1 MAQSAEDLGGI
12 DILIA
17 NVSALPV
24 SDDEAAWQAGFAT
37 DMMQRGRLVNAAL
50 PMLEASD
57 AASITLVSS
66 VSGREIDFTGP
77 AYGAF
82 KAALVHCA
90 QGLAYKLA
98 GKGIHANTVSP
109 GNTHFEGGTWQQ
121 IETGNPELFAQAL
134 WPISLMGRSVRRWP
148 NRRNRG
154 HSRFGQPRG
163 SAASCRSRRLE
174 MATPGASARSRRT
187 ATNGCCTPSR
197 PVLPQEQT
205 EQTPITHAERATGR
219 GRPHPSTDCRAERLA
234 CADLDCRTAHMQ
246 A

>member
-1 MAQSAEDLGGI
+1 
-12 DILIA
+12 
-17 NVSALPV
+17 
-24 SDDEAAWQAGFAT
+24 
-37 DMMQRGRLVNAAL
+37 MMQRGRLVNAAL

-187 ATNGCCTPSR
+187 ATNGCCTPSK
-197 PVLPQEQT
+197 PVSPQ
-205 EQTPITHAERATGR
+205 EQTPITHAQRATGR
-219 GRPHPSTDCRAERLA
+219 GRSFQRLSSSVSMPRPVTEGGDRPSAATRLA
-234 CADLDCRTAHMQ
+234 SSRRAGSYRVVSRKRRRMHLRALPSCPRAGRCP
-246 A
+246 